1 MRNWPAVLLLG
12 LTLLPGPA
20 QAQTYRWVDED
31 GTVHYSQGMDS
42 IPERYRAQARP
53 SVIAPTP
60 SRPDLTE
67 KPPPPSPARPPSPPP
82 SPSERE
88 PILEG
93 ERQGVLAVL
102 LGVATVG
109 VWALI
114 VRRRRKRF
122 SARAGDIQKPIT
134 PASRDQSL
142 VPHPE
147 MSGPAGGQRHLKCP
161 QCSAHLTRLDPGGG
175 IAVHWC
181 QSCEGTWH
189 DQGTLD
195 EFTRESSLPELL
207 QEKAVFSHPSDRRCP
222 RCEVPMEKNGFGT
235 EKFVVERCPSCQ
247 GLWLDHGEVAKL
259 SHVAESE
266 PPPMTCPRC
275 QSALEARAMPEGV
288 VADVCGHCWGAWY
301 DKGELLFLARRVR
314 DLTTLLNHP
323 PRQGELSTARCPRCQ
338 DILEGGGLG
347 PGKFRG
353 DRCPKCEGIW
363 LDAAEKAKLDEIIAR
378 CRPPVGR
385 TPGTTDGLTVR
396 FSRTKLIL
404 VVLGSLSLVV
414 LATGAF
420 LLDGG
425 DWRETA
431 WAVSLLGLIGFGL
444 LYVLCRVSRRRLTLI
459 VNREGIVDR

>member
-82 SPSERE
+82 SPPAGPPPSPSERE

-102 LGVATVG
+102 LGVAAVG

-147 MSGPAGGQRHLKCP
+147 MSGPAGGQRQLKCP

-189 DQGTLD
+189 DKGTRD

-222 RCEVPMEKNGFGT
+222 RC
-235 EKFVVERCPSCQ
+235 
-247 GLWLDHGEVAKL
+247 
-259 SHVAESE
+259 
-266 PPPMTCPRC
+266 
-275 QSALEARAMPEGV
+275 
-288 VADVCGHCWGAWY
+288 
-301 DKGELLFLARRVR
+301 
-314 DLTTLLNHP
+314 
-323 PRQGELSTARCPRCQ
+323 Q

-347 PGKFRG
+347 PGKFGG

-396 FSRTKLIL
+396 FSRTKPIL

-414 LATGAF
+414 LVTGAF

-431 WAVSLLGLIGFGL
+431 WAVSLLGLIGVGL
-444 LYVLCRVSRRRLTLI
+444 LYVLCRVFRRRLTLI
-459 VNREGIVDR
+459 VNREGIVDNTTPFSTRMMRWADIAELFGQGSPGNAQLTLWIFLGRSNSKRRLKHIHIRQTALPMSPGMFMQEIRRYCPETVQIHWQPAVLPSAHGVPPRSHCL